1 MCGSND
7 PHRLVRIL
15 DLRAGL
21 RPAPR
26 QAETTCLVRRRAYAT
41 VDRDVAHLDA
51 PATTHYAVNTGEHGQ
66 QEVEQDVWVRVEP
79 VFAVDAA
86 QVKEESTPPTRL

>member
-1 MCGSND
+1 VAATIRTAWSGSWICEQGYVQ
-7 PHRLVRIL
+7 PQVKL
-15 DLRAGL
+15 
-21 RPAPR
+21 
-26 QAETTCLVRRRAYAT
+26 ETTCLVRRRAYAT

-79 VFAVDAA
+79 VFAVGAA
-86 QVKEESTPPTRL
+86 QVKEESTPPTRS